1 VNGDTQTGAEIDLD
15 GRHLGDADG
24 DRWEIGDAD
33 LERRQVGDADLER
46 VEPDLDLGQ
55 RRGQLVEADHDSRQ
69 RTDDRLDRADAQASA
84 YLYVKIRCH
93 VWDSI
98 AATGR

>member
-24 DRWEIGDAD
+24 DRW
-33 LERRQVGDADLER
+33 QVGDADLER

-55 RRGQLVEADHDSRQ
+55 RRGQLIEADHDSRQ
-69 RTDDRLDRADAQASA
+69 RTDDRPDRADAQASA

-98 AATGR
+98 AATGC